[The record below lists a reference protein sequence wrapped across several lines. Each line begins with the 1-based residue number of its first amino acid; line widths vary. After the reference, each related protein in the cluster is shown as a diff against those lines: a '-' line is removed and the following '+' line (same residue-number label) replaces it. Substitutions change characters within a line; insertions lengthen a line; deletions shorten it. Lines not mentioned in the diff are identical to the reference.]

1 MDTFLFDRVIYGPV
15 SSRRLGISLG
25 INLLPANRKFCNFDC
40 SYCECG
46 LNGEGSCL
54 KITLPTRKEVSG
66 NLQTALEFHS
76 KKKEKLD
83 VITFAGN
90 GEPTMHPDFHLIIN
104 DVLLLRDK
112 YYKDAAITVLSNS
125 TMLHKKSV
133 IGALK
138 KVDNNI
144 MKLDSGINET
154 VQLINRPTGTF
165 DIDKIV
171 RQLKSFSGQLII
183 QTMFLKGFIEGKP
196 VDNTTENEL
205 AAWEGC
211 LREINPRMVMIY
223 TIARNTPFD
232 TLEKIP
238 ADKLK
243 LIAARIEKN
252 GISVKVSE

>member
-1 MDTFLFDRVIYGPV
+1 MDTFLFDSVIYGPV
-15 SSRRLGISLG
+15 TSRRLGISLG
-25 INLLPANRKFCNFDC
+25 INLLPANRKYCNFDC

-46 LNGEGSCL
+46 LNKEGSCL
-54 KITLPTRKEVSG
+54 KITLPSRFEVSQ
-66 NLQTALEFHS
+66 NLQLALES
-76 KKKEKLD
+76 ISEKKEKLD

-104 DVLLLRDK
+104 DVIALRDK
-112 YYKDAAITVLSNS
+112 FYKDAAITVLSNS
-125 TMLHKKSV
+125 TMLHKKMV
-133 IGALK
+133 IEALK

-154 VQLINRPTGTF
+154 VRLINRPAGTF
-165 DIDKIV
+165 DIDKII

-183 QTMFLKGFIEGKP
+183 QTMFLKGKIEGKP
-196 VDNTTENEL
+196 VDNTTEVEL
-205 AAWEGC
+205 AAWGNC

-238 ADKLK
+238 AVKLK
-243 LIAARIEKN
+243 QIADRIEKI
-252 GISVKVSE
+252 GISVKTY